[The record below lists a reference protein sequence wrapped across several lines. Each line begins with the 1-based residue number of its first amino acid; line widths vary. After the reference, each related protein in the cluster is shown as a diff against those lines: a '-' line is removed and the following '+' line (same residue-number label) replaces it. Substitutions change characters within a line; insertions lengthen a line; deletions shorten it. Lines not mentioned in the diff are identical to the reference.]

1 MHPLDGLLT
10 RAAAL
15 HDPFRG
21 LEGVRDLRKHLDRLE
36 ALHVENGLRAG
47 WSWRQVAQ
55 GLGLS
60 KQAAHRKYAAL
71 MRERLA
77 TTATAGVGPPV
88 TAATRLAVTLGKQE
102 AEALRRDAV
111 GTEHVLL
118 GISRLG
124 AGPAAEAL
132 ASAGVTIER
141 ARATVAALNGDG
153 EAGAA
158 SGGGSRLPPT
168 PRCRAAL
175 ERAARL
181 AREPGAPRLGPEH
194 LLGALAADPESGAAR
209 ALAAMDARPWAMMDA
224 ACSSGRSPTTT
235 SGAPPT

>member
-1 MHPLDGLLT
+1 MTHPLDDLLA

-15 HDPFRG
+15 HDPAEG
-21 LEGVRDLRKHLDRLE
+21 LDGVRALREHLDRLE
-36 ALHVENGLRAG
+36 ALHVENALRAG
-47 WSWRQVAQ
+47 WSWRQVAE

-77 TTATAGVGPPV
+77 ATANGAAAAPV
-88 TAATRLAVTLGKQE
+88 TAATRLAVALGRQE

-118 GISRLG
+118 GITRLG
-124 AGPAAEAL
+124 TGPAAEAL
-132 ASAGVTIER
+132 AAAGVTPER
-141 ARATVAALNGDG
+141 AREAVVSLNGDG

-158 SGGGSRLPPT
+158 TGGGRLGPT

-181 AREPGAPRLGPEH
+181 ARERGAPRLGPEH
-194 LLGALAADPESGAAR
+194 LLGALAADPDCGAAQALKSLR
-209 ALAAMDARPWAMMDA
+209 AQVP
-224 ACSSGRSPTTT
+224 
-235 SGAPPT
+235 SGAPR

>member
-1 MHPLDGLLT
+1 MKTHPLDDLLS
-10 RAAAL
+10 RATAL
-15 HDPFRG
+15 HDPAAG
-21 LEGVRDLRKHLDRLE
+21 LAGVRALREHLDRLE

-47 WSWRQVAQ
+47 WSWREVAE

-77 TTATAGVGPPV
+77 ATANGAAAAPV
-88 TAATRLAVTLGKQE
+88 TAATRLAVALGRQE

-118 GISRLG
+118 GITRLG
-124 AGPAAEAL
+124 AGPAAELL
-132 ASAGVTIER
+132 AAAGVTPER
-141 ARATVAALNGDG
+141 ARAAVASLNGDG
-153 EAGAA
+153 EAGTAN
-158 SGGGSRLPPT
+158 GVIGRLGPT

-181 AREPGAPRLGPEH
+181 ARERGAPRLGPEH
-194 LLGALAADPESGAAR
+194 LLGAMAADPECGAAQ
-209 ALAAMDARPWAMMDA
+209 ALKDLNALDE
-224 ACSSGRSPTTT
+224 
-235 SGAPPT
+235 